1 MFLIINFLF
10 NVIFNIYDRKGER
23 KDDRKEYRKEM
34 IDCMLEKRNSL
45 ISLSFILELLD
56 KNDRIT
62 INEMTEKTHLSEKT
76 MCRELKLL

>member
-10 NVIFNIYDRKGER
+10 NVIFDIYDRKDDR
-23 KDDRKEYRKEM
+23 KDDRKEM
-34 IDCMLEKRNSL
+34 IDCQR
-45 ISLSFILELLD
+45 FILELLD

-76 MCRELKLL
+76 MRRELKLL

>member
-10 NVIFNIYDRKGER
+10 NVIFNIYDRK
-23 KDDRKEYRKEM
+23 DDRKEYRKEM
-34 IDCMLEKRNSL
+34 IDCQ
-45 ISLSFILELLD
+45 SFILELLD

-76 MCRELKLL
+76 VCRELKLL

>member
-10 NVIFNIYDRKGER
+10 NVIFNIYDRKGDR
-23 KDDRKEYRKEM
+23 KDDRKEM
-34 IDCMLEKRNSL
+34 IDCQR
-45 ISLSFILELLD
+45 FILELLD

-76 MCRELKLL
+76 VCRELKLL

>member
-10 NVIFNIYDRKGER
+10 NVIFNIYDRKG
-23 KDDRKEYRKEM
+23 DRKEYRKEM
-34 IDCMLEKRNSL
+34 IDCQ
-45 ISLSFILELLD
+45 SFILELLD

-76 MCRELKLL
+76 MRRELKLL

>member
-10 NVIFNIYDRKGER
+10 NVIFNIYDRKGDR

-34 IDCMLEKRNSL
+34 IDCQ
-45 ISLSFILELLD
+45 SFILELLD

>member
-10 NVIFNIYDRKGER
+10 NVIFNIYDRKGDR

-34 IDCMLEKRNSL
+34 IDCQ
-45 ISLSFILELLD
+45 SFILELLD
-56 KNDRIT
+56 KNGRIT

-76 MCRELKLL
+76 VCRELKLL

>member
-10 NVIFNIYDRKGER
+10 NVIFNIYDRKGDR

-34 IDCMLEKRNSL
+34 IDCQ
-45 ISLSFILELLD
+45 SFILELLD

-62 INEMTEKTHLSEKT
+62 INEMTEKTHLSGKT
-76 MCRELKLL
+76 MRRELKLL

>member
-10 NVIFNIYDRKGER
+10 NVIFNIYDRKGDR
-23 KDDRKEYRKEM
+23 KDDRKEM
-34 IDCMLEKRNSL
+34 IDCQR
-45 ISLSFILELLD
+45 FILELLD

-62 INEMTEKTHLSEKT
+62 INEMTEKTHLSENT

>member
-10 NVIFNIYDRKGER
+10 TVIFNIYDRKGDR
-23 KDDRKEYRKEM
+23 KDDRKEM
-34 IDCMLEKRNSL
+34 IDCQR
-45 ISLSFILELLD
+45 FILELLD

>member
-10 NVIFNIYDRKGER
+10 NVIFNIYDRKDDR
-23 KDDRKEYRKEM
+23 KDDRKEM
-34 IDCMLEKRNSL
+34 IDCQR
-45 ISLSFILELLD
+45 FILELLD

>member
-10 NVIFNIYDRKGER
+10 NVIFNIYDRKGDR

-34 IDCMLEKRNSL
+34 IDCQ
-45 ISLSFILELLD
+45 SFILELLD

-76 MCRELKLL
+76 MRRELKLL

>member
-10 NVIFNIYDRKGER
+10 NVIFNIYDRKGDR
-23 KDDRKEYRKEM
+23 KDDRKEM
-34 IDCMLEKRNSL
+34 IDCQR
-45 ISLSFILELLD
+45 FILELLD

-76 MCRELKLL
+76 MRRELKLL

>member
-10 NVIFNIYDRKGER
+10 NVIFNIYDRKGDRKGGR
-23 KDDRKEYRKEM
+23 KDDRKEM
-34 IDCMLEKRNSL
+34 IDCQR
-45 ISLSFILELLD
+45 FILELLD

>member
-10 NVIFNIYDRKGER
+10 NVIFNIYDRKGDR
-23 KDDRKEYRKEM
+23 KDDRKEYRREM
-34 IDCMLEKRNSL
+34 IDCQ
-45 ISLSFILELLD
+45 SFILELLD

-76 MCRELKLL
+76 VCRELKLL

>member
-10 NVIFNIYDRKGER
+10 NVIFNIYDRKGYR
-23 KDDRKEYRKEM
+23 KDDRKEM
-34 IDCMLEKRNSL
+34 IDCQR
-45 ISLSFILELLD
+45 FILELLD

>member
-10 NVIFNIYDRKGER
+10 NVIFNIYDRKGDR

-34 IDCMLEKRNSL
+34 IDCQ
-45 ISLSFILELLD
+45 SFILELLD

-76 MCRELKLL
+76 VCRELKLL

>member
-10 NVIFNIYDRKGER
+10 NVIFNIYDRKGDRKDDR

-34 IDCMLEKRNSL
+34 IDCQ
-45 ISLSFILELLD
+45 SFILELLD

-76 MCRELKLL
+76 VCRELKLL

>member
-10 NVIFNIYDRKGER
+10 NVIFNIYDRKGDR
-23 KDDRKEYRKEM
+23 KDDRKEM
-34 IDCMLEKRNSL
+34 IDCQR
-45 ISLSFILELLD
+45 FILELLD

>member
-10 NVIFNIYDRKGER
+10 NVIFNIYDRKDG
-23 KDDRKEYRKEM
+23 RKEM
-34 IDCMLEKRNSL
+34 IDCQR
-45 ISLSFILELLD
+45 FILELLD

>member
-10 NVIFNIYDRKGER
+10 NVIFNIYDRK
-23 KDDRKEYRKEM
+23 DDRKEM
-34 IDCMLEKRNSL
+34 IDCQR
-45 ISLSFILELLD
+45 FILELLD

>member
-10 NVIFNIYDRKGER
+10 NVIFNIYDRKGDRKGDR

-34 IDCMLEKRNSL
+34 IDCQ
-45 ISLSFILELLD
+45 SFILELLD
-56 KNDRIT
+56 KNARIT

-76 MCRELKLL
+76 LCRELKLL